1 MTTPVLVPARVLV
14 ASLDVLQ
21 GVGREG
27 RECVVLWLAK
37 RSPDAINV
45 VDVYKPAQIVAED
58 SFRIPRES
66 IAALFE
72 ILRDR
77 GLMVAAQVHTHPERA
92 FHSAADDRWA
102 IVRHVGVLSLV
113 LPHFAQRTTPQTFF
127 EDVAVFSLS
136 PRNEWLRIGPD
147 DIDACIRGAP

>member
-1 MTTPVLVPARVLV
+1 MTTPVLVSARVLV

-21 GVGREG
+21 SVGREG
-27 RECVVLWLAK
+27 SECVVLWLAK
-37 RSPDAINV
+37 RSPDEINV
-45 VDVYKPAQIVAED
+45 VDVYKPAQIAAED
-58 SFRIPRES
+58 FFRIPRES

>member
-1 MTTPVLVPARVLV
+1 MTTPVLVSARVLV

-21 GVGREG
+21 SVGREG
-27 RECVVLWLAK
+27 SECVVLWLAK
-37 RSPDAINV
+37 RSPDEINV
-45 VDVYKPAQIVAED
+45 VDVYKPAQIAAED
-58 SFRIPRES
+58 FFRIPRES

-72 ILRDR
+72 VLRGR

-102 IVRHVGVLSLV
+102 IVRHVGALSLV

-127 EDVAVFSLS
+127 EDAAIFSLS
-136 PRNEWLRIGPD
+136 PRNEWSRIGPS
-147 DIDACIRGAP
+147 DIDARVRGAP